1 MFSKHP
7 PLTLFIMLHS
17 VTVSV
22 WVASS
27 AAPRRAQRAAGRMA
41 RIQADD
47 PAYPAYLEVGT
58 EVSAKYRG
66 AFCEAKVRK
75 VVKQVKAKVNLKFNM
90 GTVVVSDEH
99 IKGRLHVGSS
109 VEVKTS

>member
-1 MFSKHP
+1 
-7 PLTLFIMLHS
+7 
-17 VTVSV
+17 
-22 WVASS
+22 
-27 AAPRRAQRAAGRMA
+27 MA

-75 VVKQVKAKVNLKFNM
+75 VVKQVKAKVSMRRALQ
-90 GTVVVSDEH
+90 VVAAAMSNGFSRD
-99 IKGRLHVGSS
+99 IYGG
-109 VEVKTS
+109 